1 MFSRLLQLLT
11 REIPEPGV
19 FQPGP
24 RGPYRHQGG
33 RGQAN

>member
-1 MFSRLLQLLT
+1 MLSRLLQLLT

-24 RGPYRHQGG
+24 RGPYLHPSG
-33 RGQAN
+33 RRQAN